1 MCIRDSV
8 RIVNED
14 GQEIARGLCNYNSA
28 VLEDTAKDYGLAA
41 PMGSIMEDGWVDD
54 EDGPPEC
61 MHANN
66 ICVTHVE
73 TLKKSFTFNDFLGA
87 GYDSNESRGA
97 SPGPGTSPRQ
107 SHEDHE
113 DNE

>member
-1 MCIRDSV
+1 MFMTSTLSPPSRWPG
-8 RIVNED
+8 RLLK
-14 GQEIARGLCNYNSA
+14 GKARPMGASPGA
-28 VLEDTAKDYGLAA
+28 PIGLAA
-41 PMGSIMEDGWVDD
+41 PMGTIMEDGWVDD

-66 ICVTHVE
+66 ICITHVE
-73 TLKKSFTFNDFLGA
+73 TLKKAFSVNDFVGA

>member
-1 MCIRDSV
+1 
-8 RIVNED
+8 
-14 GQEIARGLCNYNSA
+14 
-28 VLEDTAKDYGLAA
+28 
-41 PMGSIMEDGWVDD
+41 MEDGWVDD

-73 TLKKSFTFNDFLGA
+73 TLKKSFTFSDFLGA